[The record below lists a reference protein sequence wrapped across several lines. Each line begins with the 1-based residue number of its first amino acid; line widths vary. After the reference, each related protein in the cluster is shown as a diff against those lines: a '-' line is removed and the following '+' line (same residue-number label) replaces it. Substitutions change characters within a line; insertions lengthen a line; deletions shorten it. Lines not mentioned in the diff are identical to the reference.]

1 VVGQEGVSTAA
12 QLDDGPRRPLTAGYA
27 EDGDSVAWVYEE
39 PLNDARAVTGLVAF
53 YNERVDVSVDGVL
66 QERPRTPWGRARH
79 H

>member
-1 VVGQEGVSTAA
+1 LVRRACRPPHSSTTGHA
-12 QLDDGPRRPLTAGYA
+12 DHLTAGYA